1 VSVGLLIISAKS
13 EIRWTKVDFMHILI
27 NNGLSRSRR
36 CVQAGEAAVL
46 IVMQE
51 VNWGRPAVRG
61 TGWHTW
67 KW

>member
-13 EIRWTKVDFMHILI
+13 EIRWTNVDFMHILI
-27 NNGLSRSRR
+27 NIGLSDRR
-36 CVQAGEAAVL
+36 CVQAVEAAVL